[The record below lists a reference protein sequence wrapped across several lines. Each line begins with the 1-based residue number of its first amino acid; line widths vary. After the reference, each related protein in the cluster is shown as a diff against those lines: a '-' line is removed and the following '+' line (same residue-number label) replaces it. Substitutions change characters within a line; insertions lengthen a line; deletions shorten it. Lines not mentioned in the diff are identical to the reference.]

1 MHDHTDY
8 GSKECQDSCLKHGTM
23 NLKDLK
29 NLSLPF
35 LKNILLFF
43 LSTNWKI
50 QVLFSQWLFKKKKR
64 KAWWTVT
71 MTPLRILVG
80 INSEYQKSCQWHLV
94 YFCKCE
100 CCTLYAVWVSVRR
113 DLAHCSTHN
122 RYLIELLSTQRT
134 QYTSQKYCTQD
145 TQNDDLK

>member
-50 QVLFSQWLFKKKKR
+50 QVLFSQWLFQKKKKR

-113 DLAHCSTHN
+113 DLAHCSN

>member
-100 CCTLYAVWVSVRR
+100 CCTLYAVWVSVRIGIWLTAVHITGIWLSF
-113 DLAHCSTHN
+113 LAHRELSIHPRSTA
-122 RYLIELLSTQRT
+122 
-134 QYTSQKYCTQD
+134 
-145 TQNDDLK
+145 LKIPKMMI

>member
-1 MHDHTDY
+1 MSGLMFRDNEPE
-8 GSKECQDSCLKHGTM
+8 KILKIFHC
-23 NLKDLK
+23 
-29 NLSLPF
+29 PF
-35 LKNILLFF
+35 FKLLFF
-43 LSTNWKI
+43 LRTNRKI
-50 QVLFSQWLFKKKKR
+50 QVLFSQWLFQKKR